1 MLLPRGH
8 PSGPPF
14 SSLPR
19 RPPFVRPSR
28 RLYPLYNG
36 AARVVFGP
44 ALLPE
49 RRRTVPRTDFP
60 IILFGSVYWGGLLDW
75 VRSAMIVEGK
85 ASEADLGLLSVTDS
99 PTEARDLILA
109 ATKQQYGGAGYERQ
123 AREATR
129 DALGKG
135 PAGPEG

>member
-1 MLLPRGH
+1 M
-8 PSGPPF
+8 
-14 SSLPR
+14 
-19 RPPFVRPSR
+19 
-28 RLYPLYNG
+28 
-36 AARVVFGP
+36 VFGP

-75 VRSAMIVEGK
+75 VRSAMIAEGK

-109 ATKQQYGGAGYERQ
+109 STREHYDGASYERQ

-129 DALGKG
+129 RAFGKTPDFSDPDAYGGAPPSPL
-135 PAGPEG
+135 ATDGPERSRR